1 MLSGLIDYPPLYHPG
16 SETLNTQ
23 IFVFIDLFSYF
34 KIYRLTVTKLARSLL
49 LLKVKYF
56 FQFVFISDFWR
67 RGEKTVV
74 KPALIAGLLLAWH

>member
-56 FQFVFISDFWR
+56 FSLSSFPIFGVEERKLW
-67 RGEKTVV
+67 
-74 KPALIAGLLLAWH
+74 